1 MRELTCEEIGVVS
14 GGGNSARSAS
24 AAGTSM
30 ALLGL
35 GLRLG
40 AVGVAGVAA
49 FPVAAGVAVGA
60 AVIAAG
66 VAIYWET
73 KKKQQ

>member
-1 MRELTCEEIGVVS
+1 MRELTCEEIGFVS
-14 GGGNSARSAS
+14 GGGNAARSNA

-30 ALLGL
+30 ALIGL

-40 AVGVAGVAA
+40 AVGLVGAA
-49 FPVAAGVAVGA
+49 ALPVAAGVAIGA

-66 VAIYWET
+66 IAIYWET
-73 KKKQQ
+73 KKTQQ